1 MYEIKLLNDVGKSF
15 SKFFDSEYKYNKFL
29 QKVKHSKKLKILSY
43 GKVY

>member
-43 GKVY
+43 GRI

>member
-1 MYEIKLLNDVGKSF
+1 MYEIKLLNEVGKSF

-29 QKVKHSKKLKILSY
+29 QKIKHNKKLKILSY